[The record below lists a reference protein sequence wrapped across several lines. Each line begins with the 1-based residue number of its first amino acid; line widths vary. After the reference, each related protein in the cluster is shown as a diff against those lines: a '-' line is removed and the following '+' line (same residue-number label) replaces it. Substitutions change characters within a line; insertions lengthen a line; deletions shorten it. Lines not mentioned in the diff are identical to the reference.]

1 MYRTIEVTVT
11 PAATKGLLA
20 TEESRRAASAPR
32 TPQTGRRNRRIG
44 PRTPV
49 VLATGE

>member
-1 MYRTIEVTVT
+1 MYWTIEMTVT

-32 TPQTGRRNRRIG
+32 TFQTGQRNRWIG
-44 PRTPV
+44 PRTP
-49 VLATGE
+49 LILSTGE